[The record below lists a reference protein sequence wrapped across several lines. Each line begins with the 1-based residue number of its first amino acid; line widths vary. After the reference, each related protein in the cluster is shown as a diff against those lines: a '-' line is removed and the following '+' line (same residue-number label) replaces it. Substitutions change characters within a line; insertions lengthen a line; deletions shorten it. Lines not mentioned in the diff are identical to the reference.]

1 MRKRFSIIT
10 VLGVVFLVSLLSI
23 FVPVADV
30 FAASAIDDKY
40 VTKDLLNCYTQRLKT
55 EIKPDEVDATEDLL
69 LDEWKQY
76 NWGGKPK
83 DEREPLGTYHTTESG
98 NDEVGCIK
106 LLESLGFGVNQSNAG
121 DVLTKLGYEAQ
132 TSNGKCMTLTLQKH
146 DGTNDKYLD
155 YTNQPKICAGS
166 VDSNGVIQGELL
178 TYAAEVPDDVNDE
191 VWAGFYLNGNEVH
204 FQMGGGIDVMHTG
217 SHSCGFLGLS
227 TCYDY
232 VTYTVGST
240 KWSDLVS
247 QIDQGLKQGFDDIG
261 NFCYSMVCKYKSYS
275 ESNGGT
281 SAVSSYKMSSA
292 TDAFKKGYKSAFGK
306 DYPGDATALKVTK
319 KEQAVLYQNYLND
332 YYGIKADAC
341 ADTKEKSTEKAT
353 DLGSTWVQTKMYGA
367 DGKAKF
373 CYISAT
379 KNEGNGVYGVNGSN
393 NTTGIVSNGRLN
405 WQDLAAWLLSDG
417 PNSVDA
423 GSVTEPGT
431 GGGGGSGSGNI
442 GDGSSSDPCERD
454 PESEE
459 CLEQRCYQEAG
470 SMGWIICP
478 IIFGT
483 RNVAE
488 NIYATIEPMIQVDGT
503 IVSQLGSN
511 DSNIYR
517 AWNTFRGFANILFVI
532 LFLIVIFSQLT
543 GFGIDNYGIK
553 KMLPKLIITAILI
566 NLSFVV
572 CALAVDLSNIAGSA
586 IKGLFEN
593 LPVSGTMLDGMN
605 AVKGQSHIVGKVVGA
620 LAGGAG
626 GLVATFSLGG
636 WTLIIPILLFLLT
649 TVISIIF
656 ALIVLGLRQA
666 AVILLIVFAPFAIAL
681 YALPNTEKITKKWLD
696 IFKGVL
702 MVYPV
707 VGALI
712 GAGFFASKILLG
724 NSPSFLMTI
733 IAGLLCVIP
742 YFLIPSLTRRS
753 LEAVGNI
760 GERLGNM
767 GRNLGGRA
775 SNAVGNSEGVRNL
788 RQSSADNARFRR
800 ANSRLS
806 RGLDSL
812 TMNAAE
818 KYKNGGGGIRGAIA
832 RRTIASNSR
841 LRAAQRNNDARVQN
855 SRDTVLQGAMAAA
868 SETNRMET
876 GGYAARAAG
885 LESKALDETVSDYE
899 KLIGSDNFVDAAGNS
914 VNFQNNGEIAKALEN
929 ELAMGDGSD
938 ASKARIRALT
948 NTLAGKGKD
957 GRDLMYSTVDN
968 AQSRAA
974 QEGKDIS
981 DNIKTFSS
989 NILNNHGGA
998 MKDNYRPIY
1007 EFAKKT
1013 AATGVSDNNKNR
1025 ITDYATAGI
1034 SSLTSS
1040 DMANMDIQQLTRLA
1054 DNAAAGNLSPQD
1066 SQTLNRLVGEAM
1078 ANEQVQKNQKTL
1090 AQFQRIQGALGT
1102 TTSTTQAGGAAQEGA
1117 EFKVNQAENAA
1128 TSAQVMSNQSE
1139 IIQNVVSGNLT
1150 PAQGDRW
1157 IEITKN
1163 PTAAEQEFINRTN
1176 QKIADGTYTQEQA
1189 NKLIRNMVDKSLEDN
1204 PNR

>member
-76 NWGGKPK
+76 NLGGKPK

-121 DVLTKLGYEAQ
+121 DVLKKLGYEAQ
-132 TSNGKCMTLTLQKH
+132 TSNGKCMALTLQKY

-261 NFCYSMVCKYKSYS
+261 NFCYSMVCTYKSYS

-332 YYGIKADAC
+332 YYGIKTDAC

-417 PNSVDA
+417 PNSVDT
-423 GSVTEPGT
+423 GSVAEPGT
-431 GGGGGSGSGNI
+431 GGGGGSGSGNT
-442 GDGSSSDPCERD
+442 GDDGA
-454 PESEE
+454 EE
-459 CLEQRCYQEAG
+459 MTAEEACYKEAG

-478 IIFGT
+478 IVFGM
-483 RNVAE
+483 RDVADGVYGGIE
-488 NIYATIEPMIQVDGT
+488 KFIQIDDSIVGQIAQGTSSGSGSIY
-503 IVSQLGSN
+503 S
-511 DSNIYR
+511 
-517 AWNTFRGFANILFVI
+517 AWNTFRSLANIVFVI
-532 LFLIVIFSQLT
+532 LFLVVIFSQLT

-566 NLSFVV
+566 NLSFVI
-572 CALAVDLSNIAGSA
+572 CALAVDASNILGRS
-586 IKGLFEN
+586 IHDFFTGLN
-593 LPVSGTMLDGMN
+593 VTAKINGADVSSDGV
-605 AVKGQSHIVGKVVGA
+605 ATLKQVTAYIVDTVLVVA
-620 LAGGAG
+620 ATGGAVTAAI
-626 GLVATFSLGG
+626 LLGG
-636 WTLIIPILLFLLT
+636 WSLIIPILLFLLT
-649 TVISIIF
+649 VVIAVVFAFII
-656 ALIVLGLRQA
+656 LGLRQA
-666 AVILLIVFAPFAIAL
+666 AVVILIVIAPLAIAL
-681 YALPNTEKITKKWLD
+681 YALPNTGKVVKKWFD
-696 IFKGVL
+696 AFKGVL
-702 MVYPV
+702 VVYPI
-707 VGALI
+707 VGALTGGGNFVGRVLI
-712 GAGFFASKILLG
+712 GASGE
-724 NSPSFLMTI
+724 FLMVLT
-733 IAGLLCVIP
+733 AGLLFVVP
-742 YFLIPSLTRRS
+742 YFFIPSLMRKS
-753 LEAVGNI
+753 LDAIGNLGSAVSNF
-760 GERLGNM
+760 
-767 GRNLGGRA
+767 GRNG
-775 SNAVGNSEGVRNL
+775 S
-788 RQSSADNARFRR
+788 
-800 ANSRLS
+800 
-806 RGLDSL
+806 
-812 TMNAAE
+812 
-818 KYKNGGGGIRGAIA
+818 
-832 RRTIASNSR
+832 SR
-841 LRAAQRNNDARVQN
+841 LRNGINNLEGVKNANADNRERQLASRAERYLRSRRGQRTAEAIKNGEQVSHRQARRYTRALSQGRAGERARVDAFNAAVADRQLD
-855 SRDTVLQGAMAAA
+855 SRYNNATNRSSFEAAMAAA
-868 SETNRMET
+868 ETSELET
-876 GGYAARAAG
+876 TTAN
-885 LESKALDETVSDYE
+885 YE

-957 GRDLMYSTVDN
+957 GRDLMYNTVDN

-1013 AATGVSDNNKNR
+1013 AATGVSDNGNNR

-1054 DNAAAGNLSPQD
+1054 DNAAAGNLSSQD

-1090 AQFQRIQGALGT
+1090 TQFQRIQGALG

-1150 PAQGDRW
+1150 PTQGDRW

-1189 NKLIRNMVDKSLEDN
+1189 NKLIRNMVDKSLKDN